1 MTIAV
6 RVNEY
11 NFDTLDKKLCDG
23 WKIVGDPKPYRVSK
37 DPSTITSAY
46 TISWIYI
53 LEKEDNDHGSKY
65 GDKQGYIAGVEESR
79 IKRAHDAY
87 YERTTRG
94 SVR

>member
-1 MTIAV
+1 MTIML
-6 RVNEY
+6 RVGTHS
-11 NFDTLDKKLCDG
+11 FDTLDEKLREG
-23 WKIVGDPKPYRVSK
+23 WRIVGDPKLYRVSK
-37 DPSTITSAY
+37 EPGSYAEAY
-46 TISWIYI
+46 DLSWLYI
-53 LEKEDNDHGSKY
+53 LEKEDNEHGLEY